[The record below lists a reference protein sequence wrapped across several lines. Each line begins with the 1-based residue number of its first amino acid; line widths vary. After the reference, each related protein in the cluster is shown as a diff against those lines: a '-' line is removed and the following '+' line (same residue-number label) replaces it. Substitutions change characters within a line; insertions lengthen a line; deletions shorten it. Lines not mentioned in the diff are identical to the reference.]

1 MTTDQG
7 QGKPAG
13 GAIVPAQT
21 SRVTAMDAMLDRYQD
36 EFVRA
41 LPKAIDPQRF
51 MRIALTTWRND
62 HRLSECDP
70 ISFAGAVLEC
80 AQLGLIPDM
89 SLGQVYFL
97 PWWNSKTECR
107 EVQLM
112 IGYKGFVTLILRT
125 GEITDV
131 NAQVVYEKDR
141 FDFEY
146 GTKAFLA
153 HAWDVRAEDRGEPVA
168 VWFMADRA
176 GKSHFQVLSATYIA
190 GVKRHVFEKNRWAA
204 EERDGRVVAVA
215 QGKRG
220 PYVVDTPWTSADEPE
235 MWRKTAVRYGAK
247 LLNLIGD
254 PLSSFQR
261 AAALDERAD
270 IGEDQALRNN
280 LPEGRPATKLPP
292 ATAAASALPQG
303 SPAADLGTRE
313 RMERMKETAR
323 EQLAARSAGRPATEP
338 APSTSADGPVPPDDV
353 LLPGQPGYEEQEERR
368 ALAGDP
374 AAAQQSLP
382 ATAASKPTRR
392 R

>member
-13 GAIVPAQT
+13 AIAPAQT
-21 SRVTAMDAMLDRYQD
+21 NRVTAMDAMLTRYQD
-36 EFVRA
+36 EFIRA
-41 LPKAIDPQRF
+41 LPKTIDPQRF

-62 HRLSECDP
+62 HRLGECDP
-70 ISFAGAVLEC
+70 VSFAGAVLEC

-153 HAWDVRAEDRGEPVA
+153 HSWDVRAEDRGLPMA

-176 GKSHFQVLSATYIA
+176 GKPHFQVLSAAYIA
-190 GVKRHVFEKNRWAA
+190 GVKRHVFEKNRWVA
-204 EERDGRVVAVA
+204 EERDGRTVAVA
-215 QGKRG
+215 TGRKG
-220 PYVVDTPWTSADEPE
+220 SYVVDTPWTSADEPE

-247 LLNLIGD
+247 LLNLISD

-280 LPEGRPATKLPP
+280 LPDGRTPAKLPP
-292 ATAAASALPQG
+292 ATTSAALPQG
-303 SPAADLGTRE
+303 NPEAEMATRD
-313 RMERMKETAR
+313 RIERMKETAR
-323 EQLAARSAGRPATEP
+323 EQLAARSAGRPATEESRAVRP
-338 APSTSADGPVPPDDV
+338 EGPEPPPDV
-353 LLPGQPGYEEQEERR
+353 LLPGDPGYEAQQERA
-368 ALAGDP
+368 ALAREAG
-374 AAAQQSLP
+374 ANAQQELSTAQSQKP
-382 ATAASKPTRR
+382 ARR